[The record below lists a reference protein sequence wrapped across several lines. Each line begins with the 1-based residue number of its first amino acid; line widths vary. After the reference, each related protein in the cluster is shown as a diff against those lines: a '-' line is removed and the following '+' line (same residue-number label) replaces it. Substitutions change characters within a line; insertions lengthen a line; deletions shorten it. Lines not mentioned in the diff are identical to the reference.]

1 MERKR
6 LILGLLLCVAFVFLH
21 MPLTACAAST
31 WDGSSTAPT
40 QGSGTSG
47 DPYKIG
53 TAEELAWF
61 AGQVNS
67 GDTGICAV
75 LTANIKLNDTDK
87 WTDWATAPPANAWTP
102 IGNSSANQFAGSF
115 DGNGHTVSGIYISS
129 GDCVGL
135 FGRVGTGGN
144 IRNVR
149 VTESY
154 IASSP
159 EASIYSR
166 GAGVCGQNNR
176 GSINGCYNYGTVVG
190 TGNFV
195 GGICAENYG
204 TI

>member
-1 MERKR
+1 MR
-6 LILGLLLCVAFVFLH
+6 GH
-21 MPLTACAAST
+21 H
-31 WDGSSTAPT
+31 
-40 QGSGTSG
+40 
-47 DPYKIG
+47 
-53 TAEELAWF
+53 
-61 AGQVNS
+61 
-67 GDTGICAV
+67 
-75 LTANIKLNDTDK
+75 
-87 WTDWATAPPANAWTP
+87 
-102 IGNSSANQFAGSF
+102 GNSANQLVGSF

-204 TI
+204 TIIGFTITVR